1 MEYLAV
7 TICIF
12 FLIIGLSYEEKK
24 INALTIFSGLW
35 GIIIFLSSICLY
47 NLNKAKNSTY
57 VLLTLGIL
65 SFGIGYIFFRI
76 FFSQKFFRKKRDIK
90 VYIPK
95 YKFLYILSAVT
106 ILFYLKDLMLI
117 LNDVISNG
125 RSLEYIRLLA
135 QDTNSILYTSRS
147 NIENFIRMMII
158 LPFVMVL
165 QPVVAIDFICGK
177 KNKTLLILNII
188 ILVLRSLTDGSRVM
202 FIYFIMHLILVFMF
216 SGDNYYKNIMKKN
229 KNKIIMI
236 MVLVV
241 GIFFVYKTSV
251 SRSGENT
258 LKNMYYYYSIEPYMF
273 EQWKEEVDNRNVI
286 AYGSASTNGFI
297 FPTIYT
303 IKNIFGL
310 DNYPEKWYKNVFLLI
325 NETDKDWKVITSGT
339 TKANAYVSIFWF
351 FYLDGK
357 IIGIIIGSLLYS
369 MIIAY
374 SYSKLKV
381 EMNNK
386 NLCIYLLLLQG
397 VLFSYVRMQ
406 FSNETYAISIL
417 YALFLVYKK
426 NKYGEKKNEIEQ

>member
-1 MEYLAV
+1 MEYLSV
-7 TICIF
+7 TVCIF
-12 FLIIGLSYEEKK
+12 FMIIGLSYEKNK

-35 GIIIFLSSICLY
+35 GIIIFLSSIRLY
-47 NLNKAKNSTY
+47 DLNKVQDSTY
-57 VLLTLGIL
+57 LLLTLGVL
-65 SFGIGYIFFRI
+65 AFGIGYIFFRV
-76 FFSQKFFRKKRDIK
+76 FFSQRLFRKEGNIRIYKL
-90 VYIPK
+90 K
-95 YKFLYILSAVT
+95 YKLLYILCVVT
-106 ILFYLKDLMLI
+106 IFFYLKDLILI
-117 LNDVISNG
+117 LNDVINNG
-125 RSLEYIRLLA
+125 KSLAYIRLLA

-147 NIENFIRMMII
+147 NVENFIRMMIV

-177 KNKTLLILNII
+177 KNKILLILNIVVLI
-188 ILVLRSLTDGSRVM
+188 LRSLTDGSRVM

-216 SGDNYYKNIMKKN
+216 SKDNYYKNIMKKN
-229 KNKIIMI
+229 KSKIIM
-236 MVLVV
+236 LFVV
-241 GIFFVYKTSV
+241 VIGIFFVYKTSI

-273 EQWKEEVDNRNVI
+273 EQWKDEVDDKNVI
-286 AYGSASTNGFI
+286 AYGAASTNGFV

-303 IKNIFGL
+303 IKNFLGL
-310 DNYPEKWYKNVFLLI
+310 DNYPEKWYKNIFLLI
-325 NETDKDWKVITSGT
+325 NETDKNWKVITSGM

-357 IIGIIIGSLLYS
+357 ILGIVVGSLLYS

-397 VLFSYVRMQ
+397 VVFSFVR
-406 FSNETYAISIL
+406 YAI
-417 YALFLVYKK
+417 FK
-426 NKYGEKKNEIEQ
+426 